1 MPTTGKSVIAAH
13 QSSDI
18 GLWDHIIQQFDTL
31 GAKLVTYIYHGV
43 SAGGVESGDP
53 ILSAVLQHLGDDGA
67 KSCVDAVGAH
77 AACIVPLVVLFIQV
91 EKFS

>member
-1 MPTTGKSVIAAH
+1 MIVSGESPFAYDGKSVIAAH

-31 GAKLVTYIYHGV
+31 GAKLITYIYHGV

-53 ILSAVLQHLGDDGA
+53 ILSAVLQHLA
-67 KSCVDAVGAH
+67 MMEPSPALMRLALMPP
-77 AACIVPLVVLFIQV
+77 A
-91 EKFS
+91 